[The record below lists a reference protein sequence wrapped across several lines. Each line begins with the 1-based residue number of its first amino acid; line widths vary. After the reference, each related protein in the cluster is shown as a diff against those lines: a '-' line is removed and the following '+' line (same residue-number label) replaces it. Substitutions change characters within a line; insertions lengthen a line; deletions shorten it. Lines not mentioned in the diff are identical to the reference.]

1 MKYTNRYYALTIG
14 EKGEIVSFKNGGK
27 EMIAEG
33 AAQMPLFTVCLIE
46 KGGKQHRLSSSDA
59 VFSTAQHATGAVMTY
74 HNVGG
79 MDLDVTVTARFPKD
93 DAKTYWS
100 MEWRN
105 GTGLTVEWVD
115 FPNVTVPQALVGDGG
130 DNVLFWPGTEGGL
143 IEDLALR
150 EKYKGTK
157 YRETGYQTKNAWTGV
172 YPNTVSMQF
181 MAYYSEADEKGLY
194 VAAHDPEGNL
204 KAIEPHSVE
213 EGIRIE
219 YRLFPGSTEEVYS
232 MAYEMVVG
240 AFCGDWYDAA
250 DIYRN
255 WLDTSGMLPE
265 KKLLE
270 NEDLPDW
277 YAESPV
283 TLIYPV
289 RGAKDTGDME
299 PNGMFPYMNGAKYV
313 DELAEALDSKV
324 MALLMHWEGTAPWA
338 PPKVWP
344 PYGGEEEFKK
354 YVDHLHSK
362 GNLIGVYASGI
373 GWTKESTLD
382 PSYNERATR
391 EYEELHIEDI
401 ACRTSAGTIDQS
413 QIIGS
418 SIRYSVDVCTHNEQ
432 IKDIVS
438 EEIGH
443 ICDAGCDYTQYFDQN
458 LGGLGCLCYSEAH
471 GHAPV
476 PGKWMKEDMIEL
488 YTRLQSEIRQKGS
501 KMLLGCE
508 EAAAEPFIQ
517 YLKFSDSRAASQFY
531 YGKVVPAYG
540 YLYHEYLNNFA
551 GNQDGTYWA
560 LNSVDNPSNLAF
572 RIANCFISGN
582 MISLILTHD
591 GRISWGWGHIED
603 EEGVPD
609 RAEIITLVK
618 NLNAWRRGFG
628 KPYLYAGRMQKPVKL
643 LGVGTYNL
651 LRRDET
657 IVKYPE
663 VLHTNWESQ
672 DGTRAQVLVNF
683 LQEEKTFTL
692 DYDKECTLVLT
703 PDGKETRKITPGERI
718 TMAPLSAVMIAF

>member
-1 MKYTNRYYALTIG
+1 MRFTNQYYELQIG
-14 EKGEIVSFKNGGK
+14 EKGEINSFKNAGK
-27 EMIAEG
+27 EMIAEK
-33 AAQMPLFTVCLIE
+33 AAGMPLFTICLIE

-59 VFSTAQHATGAVMTY
+59 LFSAARHVSGAVMTFY
-74 HNVGG
+74 KVGG
-79 MDLDVTVTARFPKD
+79 YDLDVTVTVRFPKD

-100 MEWRN
+100 LEWRN
-105 GTGLTVEWVD
+105 GTGLSVEWVD
-115 FPNVTVPQALVGDGG
+115 FPNILVPYQLKGNGG
-130 DNVLFWPGTEGGL
+130 DHVLFWPGLEGGL
-143 IEDLALR
+143 IEDLSLR
-150 EKYKGTK
+150 EKYKGTM

-204 KAIEPHSVE
+204 KAIEPHGVE
-213 EGIRIE
+213 DGIRIE
-219 YRLFPGSTEEVYS
+219 YRLFPGTEEEVYS
-232 MAYEMVVG
+232 MQYEMVVG

-250 DIYRN
+250 DIYRS
-255 WLDTSGMLPE
+255 WLDKSGMLPE

-270 NEDLPDW
+270 NEDIPDW

-299 PNGMFPYMNGAKYV
+299 PNGMFPYMNGAKHV
-313 DELAEALDSKV
+313 DALSEALGCKV

-344 PYGGEEEFKK
+344 PYGGEAEFKK
-354 YVDHLHSK
+354 YVDYLHEK

-401 ACRTSAGTIDQS
+401 ACRTAAGTIEQS
-413 QIIGS
+413 KIIGS
-418 SIRYSVDVCTHNEQ
+418 AIRYSVDVCTHNEQ
-432 IKDIVS
+432 IRDIVS

-443 ICDAGCDYTQYFDQN
+443 ICDIGCDYAQYFDQN
-458 LGGLGCLCYSEAH
+458 LGGLGCLCYSDAH

-476 PGKWMKEDMIEL
+476 PGKWMRDDMVAL
-488 YTRLQSEIRQKGS
+488 YKRLQREIRDKGS
-501 KMLLGCE
+501 QMMLGCE
-508 EAAAEPFIQ
+508 EGAAEPFIE
-517 YLKFSDSRAASQFY
+517 YLKFSDSRATSQFY

-560 LNSVDNPSNLAF
+560 LNTLDNPSNLAF

-582 MISLILTHD
+582 MISLVLTHD
-591 GRISWGWGHIED
+591 GQISWGWGHIME

-609 RAEIITLVK
+609 REEIITLVK
-618 NLNAWRRGFG
+618 NLNDWRRGYG
-628 KPYLYAGRMQKPVKL
+628 KPYLYSGRMQKPVKVL
-643 LGVGTYNL
+643 DTEVYEL
-651 LRRDET
+651 LRRDDT
-657 IVKYPE
+657 IIEYPAI
-663 VLHTNWESQ
+663 LHTNWEAQ
-672 DGTRAQVLVNF
+672 DGTRAQIFVNF
-683 LQEEKTFTL
+683 QKEEKTFRL
-692 DYDKECTLVLT
+692 AYDKECTAVLT
-703 PDGKETRKITPGERI
+703 PDGKETKPVQPGE
-718 TMAPLSAVMIAF
+718 TVTVAPLSAVMLAF

>member
-1 MKYTNRYYALTIG
+1 MKYTNRFYELNIG
-14 EKGEIVSFKNGGK
+14 EKGEIISFKNDGK

-33 AAQMPLFTVCLIE
+33 AAGMPLFTVCLIE
-46 KGGKQHRLSSSDA
+46 KGGRQHRLSSSEGE
-59 VFSTAQHATGAVMTY
+59 VTAARHATGAIMSF
-74 HNVGG
+74 HCVGG
-79 MDLDVTVTARFPKD
+79 MDFDVTVTMRFPKD

-100 MEWRN
+100 LQWRN
-105 GTGLTVEWVD
+105 GTEYVVEWID
-115 FPNVTVPQALVGDGG
+115 FPNILVPYQLKGNGG
-130 DNVLFWPGTEGGL
+130 DSVLFWPGTEGGL
-143 IEDLALR
+143 IEDLSLR
-150 EKYKGTK
+150 EKYKGTM

-172 YPNTVSMQF
+172 YPNTVGMQF
-181 MAYYSEADEKGLY
+181 MAFYSETDEKGLY
-194 VAAHDPEGNL
+194 VAAHDPHGNL
-204 KAIEPHSVE
+204 KAIEPHGVE
-213 EGIRIE
+213 NGIRIE
-219 YRLFPGSTEEVYS
+219 YRLFPGTEEKTYS
-232 MAYEMVVG
+232 MEYEMVVG

-250 DIYRN
+250 EIYRS
-255 WLDTSGMLPE
+255 WLDGSGLLPE
-265 KKLLE
+265 KKLSE
-270 NEDLPDW
+270 NNDLPEW
-277 YAESPV
+277 YEDSPV

-313 DELAEALDSKV
+313 DGLSEALGCKV

-391 EYEELHIEDI
+391 EYEELGIENI
-401 ACRTSAGTIDQS
+401 ACRTSAGTIEQS
-413 QIIGS
+413 LIIGS
-418 SIRYSVDVCTHNEQ
+418 TIRYSVDVCTHSEQ

-438 EEIGH
+438 EEVGH
-443 ICDAGCDYTQYFDQN
+443 ICDAGCDYAQYFDQN
-458 LGGLGCLCYSEAH
+458 LGGLGCLCYSDAH

-476 PGKWMKEDMIEL
+476 PGKWMRDDMVVL
-488 YTRLQSEIRQKGS
+488 YERLQGEIRAKGS

-508 EAAAEPFIQ
+508 EGAAEPFIE
-517 YLKFSDSRAASQFY
+517 YLKFSDSRANSQFY

-540 YLYHEYLNNFA
+540 YLYHEYLNNFS

-560 LNSVDNPSNLAF
+560 LNTLDNPSNLAF

-582 MISLILTHD
+582 MISLVLTHD
-591 GRISWGWGHIED
+591 GQISWGWGHIME

-609 RAEIITLVK
+609 RDEIITLVK

-628 KPYLYAGRMQKPVKL
+628 KPYLYSGRMQKPVKVL
-643 LGVGTYNL
+643 DAEVYKL

-657 IVKYPE
+657 IIEYPAI
-663 VLHTNWESQ
+663 LHTNWEAP
-672 DGTRAQVLVNF
+672 DGTKAQIFVNF
-683 LQEEKTFTL
+683 QKEEKSFRL
-692 DYDKECTLVLT
+692 AYDKECTLIVT
-703 PDGKETRKITPGERI
+703 PDGKETRKILPGEQI
-718 TMAPLSAVMIAF
+718 TVAPLSAVMIAF